1 MADIQEMHD
10 LVADR
15 AERLDQFLART
26 LPDHSR
32 SKLAKLASE
41 GVVTVDNVAQKPS
54 FSLRAG
60 MKVRLGQPGDNPVH
74 DLTPFDFKLDVPYED
89 EHLLVVNKPRG
100 MAVHPAA
107 SLKEP
112 SLVNALL
119 ARSHG
124 LSHMGGDFRPGIVH
138 RLDKDTTGLILIAKN
153 DSVHAKLARQI
164 ETKAAQRRYIA
175 VVAGKIELDRFDVS
189 APIGRSKQNRLLMAV
204 DPSGKNALTHF
215 KVLGRFPFG
224 TVVAAALETG
234 RTHQIRVHLQSIG
247 HPVLGD
253 RLYAPKEYR
262 QTELQLHAVFL
273 AFDHPV
279 TGVMTEVYAPPPIGF
294 MGAETIH
301 LDQIHP
307 F

>member
-1 MADIQEMHD
+1 MPNE
-10 LVADR
+10 LTLFTDR
-15 AERLDQFLART
+15 AERLDLFLARA

-32 SKLAKLASE
+32 SRLAKLASGG
-41 GVVTVDNVAQKPS
+41 GVMVENMPQKPS
-54 FSLRAG
+54 FMLRPG
-60 MKVRLGQPGDNPVH
+60 MKVTLGRPEETAAH
-74 DLTPFDFKLDVPYED
+74 DLTPFEFQLDVRYED

-119 ARSHG
+119 ARSHE
-124 LSHMGGDFRPGIVH
+124 LSQIGGEFRPGIVH
-138 RLDKDTTGLILIAKN
+138 RLDKDTTGLILIAKT

-164 ETKAAQRRYIA
+164 ETKAAKRRYVA
-175 VVAGKIELDRFDVS
+175 AVAGEVELDRFDVS
-189 APIGRSKQNRLLMAV
+189 APIGRSKRNRLLMTV
-204 DPSGKNALTHF
+204 EPSGKSALTHF
-215 KVLGRFPFG
+215 KTLGRYPFG
-224 TVVAAALETG
+224 TVLAAALETG

-262 QTELQLHAVFL
+262 DHELQLHAAFL
-273 AFDHPV
+273 AFAHPV
-279 TGVMTEVYAPPPIGF
+279 TGEPIEVFAEPPGGF
-294 MGAETIH
+294 LGVEAIR
-301 LDQIHP
+301 LDQLEP